1 MLATSVLATSVLA
14 TSVASSVAVIGM
26 VAGHSMG
33 TALLIFSSKTN
44 TASRS
49 TCVSASSFVFGSI
62 LVTWKETRF
71 ARAACAK
78 PDICAGCTT
87 VGFTRISTT
96 YVPGSE
102 PNPPG
107 ATSQTT
113 PSGLPSSAAAAGHAF
128 SSESLSTTMVTFGVS
143 SPAITLSASI
153 LASFLACGSE
163 IVAKSASSATEESS
177 VNADSVVSAG
187 GTNDTIGD
195 VAGPRATYEAR
206 GDGAAG
212 VSPAGVSVV
221 DSCSIAAFP
230 VACAAT
236 TASAAK
242 PETPAVLIP
251 GIKSSSCAGSVVV
264 DVDATPATAR
274 LPSAVASAAAST
286 VVGLTSTVT
295 SYAVSAEASRRRVR
309 VLTAASHAPRLG
321 SIFILENAE
330 THAACS
336 VVAVR
341 VMASFVTFTPAI
353 AASANSFAFACVVSS
368 PPMSRRSASRAS
380 SAVWVFVSAS
390 AAVSSAVSS
399 AGRNSRTCSAKALS
413 TIAPTQVSSQAAVVP
428 ELCPPPEVMFAITSF
443 SFFSRIAS

>member
-1 MLATSVLATSVLA
+1 M
-14 TSVASSVAVIGM
+14 IGM

-195 VAGPRATYEAR
+195 GAGPRATYEAR
-206 GDGAAG
+206 GDGAAGVSPAG

-251 GIKSSSCAGSVVV
+251 GIKRSSCAGSVVV

-399 AGRNSRTCSAKALS
+399 AGRNSRTCSANALS

>member
-1 MLATSVLATSVLA
+1 MLATSVLA

-49 TCVSASSFVFGSI
+49 TRVSASSFVFGSI

-96 YVPGSE
+96 YVPGRE

-195 VAGPRATYEAR
+195 GAGPRATYEAR
-206 GDGAAG
+206 GDGAAGVSPAG

>member
-1 MLATSVLATSVLA
+1 M
-14 TSVASSVAVIGM
+14 
-26 VAGHSMG
+26 
-33 TALLIFSSKTN
+33 
-44 TASRS
+44 
-49 TCVSASSFVFGSI
+49 
-62 LVTWKETRF
+62 
-71 ARAACAK
+71 
-78 PDICAGCTT
+78 
-87 VGFTRISTT
+87 
-96 YVPGSE
+96 
-102 PNPPG
+102 
-107 ATSQTT
+107 
-113 PSGLPSSAAAAGHAF
+113 
-128 SSESLSTTMVTFGVS
+128 
-143 SPAITLSASI
+143 
-153 LASFLACGSE
+153 
-163 IVAKSASSATEESS
+163 
-177 VNADSVVSAG
+177 
-187 GTNDTIGD
+187 
-195 VAGPRATYEAR
+195 
-206 GDGAAG
+206 
-212 VSPAGVSVV
+212 V

-399 AGRNSRTCSAKALS
+399 AGRNSRTCSANALS